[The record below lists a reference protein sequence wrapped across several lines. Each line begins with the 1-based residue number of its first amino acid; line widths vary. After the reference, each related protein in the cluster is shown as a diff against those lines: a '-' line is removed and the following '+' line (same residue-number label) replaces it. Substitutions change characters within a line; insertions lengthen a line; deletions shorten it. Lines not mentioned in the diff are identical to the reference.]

1 MLKSIINGATTT
13 PAQLAK
19 EIVFYHG
26 EYAVIALPSILGAAG
41 MKATDREFGLV
52 SEQVVKILARV
63 SRLLNHDAKQ
73 KEPDHGK
80 RKIRTGTCSEKENR

>member
-1 MLKSIINGATTT
+1 MALQPPLPNW
-13 PAQLAK
+13 QRDCL
-19 EIVFYHG
+19 YHG

-63 SRLLNHDAKQ
+63 SRLLNHDAIVFD
-73 KEPDHGK
+73 ESAALK
-80 RKIRTGTCSEKENR
+80 RINETKGA

>member
-1 MLKSIINGATTT
+1 MLKSIINRATTT

-26 EYAVIALPSILGAAG
+26 EYAVIALPSILGTAG

-63 SRLLNHDAKQ
+63 SRLLNHDAIVFD
-73 KEPDHGK
+73 ESAALK
-80 RKIRTGTCSEKENR
+80 RINETKGA

>member
-63 SRLLNHDAKQ
+63 SRLLNHDAISFD
-73 KEPDHGK
+73 ESAALK
-80 RKIRTGTCSEKENR
+80 RINETKGA